1 MENNRTIS
9 ALRDILEG
17 RVWVYLKD
25 ERTCQRFYKDAEA
38 EGFRFGGSRP
48 TDSFVDDII
57 ALHKDKTISHVGFI
71 GHMAFHAPGN
81 VDGGMRRIDYAK
93 YVAGKSD
100 FYYSERST
108 EE

>member
-1 MENNRTIS
+1 MENKRTIN

-25 ERTCQRFYKDAEA
+25 AETCRQFYKDAEA
-38 EGFRFGGSRP
+38 EGFSFGDRRP

-57 ALHKDKTISHVGFI
+57 AIHKDKTISHVGFV
-71 GHMAFHAPGN
+71 GRMAFHAPGN
-81 VDGGMRRIDYAK
+81 VDGGMYRIDYAK
-93 YVAGKSD
+93 YIAGESD